1 MNTPMIKVASPMTDV
16 MTSMVLQ
23 LIFNPPKMTSNSPVW
38 AWTVDALQSTK
49 EQPAHELMPP
59 AAPCRS

>member
-1 MNTPMIKVASPMTDV
+1 MNTPMIKVASPVTDV

-38 AWTVDALQSTK
+38 AWTVEALCSANKQHAVS
-49 EQPAHELMPP
+49 
-59 AAPCRS
+59 